1 MSALELFLLFS
12 IPAVLLFAGWA
23 FARSVLAEFPAARC
37 DDWELKDYQRWLA
50 KRKADQTKEG
60 EV

>member
-1 MSALELFLLFS
+1 MSAWELFLLFS
-12 IPAVLLFAGWA
+12 VPAVLLLAGWA
-23 FARSVLAEFPAARC
+23 FARSVLAEFPAGRC

-50 KRKADQTKEG
+50 KREAAQTKEG

>member
-1 MSALELFLLFS
+1 MSAFEWLLVALGIGALFL
-12 IPAVLLFAGWA
+12 AGWA

-50 KRKADQTKEG
+50 KREAAQTKEG

>member
-12 IPAVLLFAGWA
+12 IPAVLLLAGWA

-50 KRKADQTKEG
+50 KREAAQAKEG